1 MRQKANNKG
10 QLLPSLPAMF
20 SKNVFFYFKE
30 FVTVA
35 EQRMKT
41 EGIYSLFAQR
51 GKSKYIF

>member
-1 MRQKANNKG
+1 MRQKADNKG

-20 SKNVFFYFKE
+20 SKNVFFFFKE
-30 FVTVA
+30 FVTVT

-41 EGIYSLFAQR
+41 GGIYSLFAQR

>member
-1 MRQKANNKG
+1 
-10 QLLPSLPAMF
+10 MF

-41 EGIYSLFAQR
+41 GGIYSLIAQQ